1 MGGDDLGELLA
12 AVAREPSSAKLG
24 KLLSAVER
32 EGPRALR
39 YDEILKPKHLSFRI
53 GITGP
58 PGAGK
63 STLIAQILK
72 RFSQKRVAVIAV
84 DPTSP
89 ITNGAV
95 LGDRIRYA
103 ESSLNQNIF
112 IRSLGTRGSLGGL
125 AAQAYLLAR
134 AFDAC
139 KFDITIIETVGVGQ
153 VEVDVMNVADV
164 VVLVLVPE
172 SGDSIQ
178 IMKSGVTEIANVIV
192 VNKSDRPGADSL
204 RREIEAQIEKSVL
217 SISATENTGID
228 PLVEW
233 LNSAMNEL
241 KWREMRV
248 APKKLQAEAVALKR
262 DQIEAEIKKAIHQ
275 IETADSLKSLFL
287 LK

>member
-39 YDEILKPKHLSFRI
+39 FEEILMPKHLSFRI

-72 RFSQKRVAVIAV
+72 RFSQKRVGVIAV

-95 LGDRIRYA
+95 LGDRIRYT
-103 ESSLNQNIF
+103 ESTLNQNIF

-125 AAQAYLLAR
+125 AAHAYLLAR

-164 VVLVLVPE
+164 VILVLVPE

-178 IMKSGVTEIANVIV
+178 IMKSGVTEIADVIV

-228 PLVEW
+228 PLAEW

-241 KWREMRV
+241 NWREMRV

-262 DQIEAEIKKAIHQ
+262 DEIEAEIKKAIHQ